1 MNKQTPD
8 EFAQTLRKY
17 TEKLPKPI
25 GIGKMKSVFCL
36 MVDGIMAVGLY
47 AAAIIATALTIVL
60 VVSAAFEILRWLYP
74 TKF

>member
-1 MNKQTPD
+1 
-8 EFAQTLRKY
+8 
-17 TEKLPKPI
+17 
-25 GIGKMKSVFCL
+25 
-36 MVDGIMAVGLY
+36 MVDGIKAVGLY